1 MAERTDV
8 ETTVKAL
15 LDMQGLT
22 VSDEEFQ
29 AFVRLYPKMREQADS
44 LYISETR
51 YEDPALIFS
60 AAWSDPA

>member
-1 MAERTDV
+1 MAEQTDV

-22 VSDEEFQ
+22 VSEEEFQ
-29 AFVRLYPKMREQADS
+29 TFVRMYPKMREGADS
-44 LYISETR
+44 LYIPETR

-60 AAWSDPA
+60 AAWSEPE